1 MSVDY
6 TSQLWEEINDA
17 IRLRDCLV
25 YSYISDMNEDPL
37 SEGQMSCC
45 GLSLTRSWSFNYFF
59 YNKELKKVLFIACT
73 ARRFALSLRMKCS
86 AFQTSESFNLF
97 PTISQE
103 EVMDDSPIDM

>member
-37 SEGQMSCC
+37 SEGQMSWC
-45 GLSLTRSWSFNYFF
+45 GLPLTRSWSFNYFF
-59 YNKELKKVLFIACT
+59 YNKELKKVLFMACT
-73 ARRFALSLRMKCS
+73 AKRF
-86 AFQTSESFNLF
+86 
-97 PTISQE
+97 
-103 EVMDDSPIDM
+103 